1 MDQNRYKVQKQLF
14 GQLVI
19 GPPGSGKTT
28 YCHKICEFYKTIGRK
43 VTIINFDP
51 ANENMEYTTDI
62 DIMQLIK
69 VDEVME
75 NLSLGPNGALMYCME
90 FLETNFDWLL
100 KQIKGSTSN
109 YFIFDCPGKLCLKSF
124 NIQLNNFDCR
134 TSRVVHTSSV
144 DEKHI

>member
-1 MDQNRYKVQKQLF
+1 MDQKRFKVQKQLF

-28 YCHKICEFYKTIGRK
+28 YCHKICEFYKSIGRK

-69 VDEVME
+69 VDDVME
-75 NLSLGPNGALMYCME
+75 NLSLGPNAALMYCME
-90 FLETNFDWLL
+90 FLEINFDWLL
-100 KQIKGSTSN
+100 KRIKESTSN
-109 YFIFDCPGKLCLKSF
+109 YFIFDCPGKKYTIIF
-124 NIQLNNFDCR
+124 NIKLNHFVYR
-134 TSRVVHTSSV
+134 TSRALHTSSV
-144 DEKHI
+144 HEEYI

>member
-109 YFIFDCPGKLCLKSF
+109 YFIFDCPGKLYLISF
-124 NIQLNNFDCR
+124 NIQLNHFDCR